1 MHADLAGGHG
11 AADGPRVRAGRRW
24 PPVPAAVTPPGGAEP
39 AVGEWARS
47 SATDPGSLES
57 TSVDGIPGAVAA
69 YRTDR
74 GCPRPE
80 SCGERPPDS
89 RVQQKTGCR
98 CSPCGG
104 LQPASGKPSGSDPSG
119 SSRCRVSDSTS
130 GISSRC
136 RPRGG
141 LDDRLADHRGAGGH
155 RGGFVSVEPV
165 EPHPPRDPAVY
176 ADAAGKGRGRPL
188 AEGGLAR
195 RTRRA
200 HGGFW
205 DSQSHPALRHSFSFM
220 ASAFVCRALCGTR
233 VNLSGVPAQCQGKSL
248 HVNGRPPGT
257 PLPSPRTR

>member
-1 MHADLAGGHG
+1 MHADLACGLG

-24 PPVPAAVTPPGGAEP
+24 PPVPAAVNPPGGAEP

-47 SATDPGSLES
+47 SATDAGSLES
-57 TSVDGIPGAVAA
+57 TSVDGIPGAIAA

-74 GCPRPE
+74 GSRARSPAGSDPRTPG
-80 SCGERPPDS
+80 CNK
-89 RVQQKTGCR
+89 KTGCR

-104 LQPASGKPSGSDPSG
+104 LQPASRKPSGSDPSG

-136 RPRGG
+136 RPRVG
-141 LDDRLADHRGAGGH
+141 LDDRLAGHRGAGGH

-176 ADAAGKGRGRPL
+176 ADAAGGKGRGRPL

-195 RTRRA
+195 RPRRA
-200 HGGFW
+200 QGGFW
-205 DSQSHPALRHSFSFM
+205 DSQCHPALRHSFSFM
-220 ASAFVCRALCGTR
+220 ASAFVAERFVER
-233 VNLSGVPAQCQGKSL
+233 E
-248 HVNGRPPGT
+248 
-257 PLPSPRTR
+257 

>member
-1 MHADLAGGHG
+1 MHADLAGGLG

-24 PPVPAAVTPPGGAEP
+24 PPVPAAVTPPGGADP
-39 AVGEWARS
+39 AVGERARS
-47 SATDPGSLES
+47 FSHRPRVLES
-57 TSVDGIPGAVAA
+57 NVRRRDSRRGRRVP
-69 YRTDR
+69 YRSR
-74 GCPRPE
+74 APAPE

-141 LDDRLADHRGAGGH
+141 LDDRLAGHRGAGGH

-165 EPHPPRDPAVY
+165 EPRPPRDPAVY
-176 ADAAGKGRGRPL
+176 AGEAAAAKGCGRPP

-195 RTRRA
+195 RSRRA
-200 HGGFW
+200 QGGFW
-205 DSQSHPALRHSFSFM
+205 DSQSHPALLHSL
-220 ASAFVCRALCGTR
+220 VRRAPFCGTR
-233 VNLSGVPAQCQGKSL
+233 VNLSGGPAQCQGKSL
-248 HVNGRPPGT
+248 HVNGRRRGT
-257 PLPSPRTR
+257 PLPWRRTR